1 MWKAAVGEPLLSAE
15 EGRQGRVKGVCVC
28 GGAVG
33 PEAAWWGVQVSKRV
47 SAFVSTAMESYG
59 PEKQETKGL
68 AMFLLALFPA
78 WNSEMGFRPQNGL
91 LCPCGFKIRKKNTF
105 LGTSTGSFT

>member
-15 EGRQGRVKGVCVC
+15 EGRQGRVKGVCVWVLWGPRLHC
-28 GGAVG
+28 GG
-33 PEAAWWGVQVSKRV
+33 QVSERV

-68 AMFLLALFPA
+68 AIFLLALFPA

-91 LCPCGFKIRKKNTF
+91 LCPYGSKIRKKNTF
-105 LGTSTGSFT
+105 LGTATGSFT

>member
-1 MWKAAVGEPLLSAE
+1 MW
-15 EGRQGRVKGVCVC
+15 EGVLW
-28 GGAVG
+28 G
-33 PEAAWWGVQVSKRV
+33 PRLHRGVQVSKRV
-47 SAFVSTAMESYG
+47 SAFVSIAMESYG

-68 AMFLLALFPA
+68 ATFLLALFPA

-91 LCPCGFKIRKKNTF
+91 LCPCGFKIRKKKTF